1 VHDDDDLQFLG
12 GVSYFRGLPVEEL
25 IQIRACCHQRAL
37 EVGEF
42 ILLEGQPAEALYI
55 VCRGSVRVFKTAATG
70 RKEQVLIVLRPGETF
85 NDVPVFD
92 GGSNPASAR
101 AAEADTRVCVLPV
114 SHMTRLLATNPRIRA
129 NVIRVLAGRL
139 RHLTLLVEDLSFHHS
154 TRRVARLL
162 LEEGLRTGG
171 VVTLS
176 QQEMAARVG
185 TAREVVSRALR
196 ELEQRGALTRGPRQR
211 LRVETQAL
219 GALLNQDTDPRI

>member
-1 VHDDDDLQFLG
+1 M
-12 GVSYFRGLPVEEL
+12 
-25 IQIRACCHQRAL
+25 
-37 EVGEF
+37 
-42 ILLEGQPAEALYI
+42 
-55 VCRGSVRVFKTAATG
+55 
-70 RKEQVLIVLRPGETF
+70 
-85 NDVPVFD
+85 FD

>member
-1 VHDDDDLQFLG
+1 MHDDDDLQFLG
-12 GVSYFRGLPVEEL
+12 GVSYFRSLPVEEL
-25 IQIRACCHQRAL
+25 IQIGACCHQRSL
-37 EVGEF
+37 EAGEF

-55 VCRGSVRVFKTAATG
+55 VRRGSVRVFKTAATG

-101 AAEADTRVCVLPV
+101 AAEAGTSVCVLPV

-196 ELEQRGALTRGPRQR
+196 ELEQRGALTRGPRHHV
-211 LRVETQAL
+211 RVETQAL
-219 GALLNQDTDPRI
+219 RALLNQDTDQSI